1 MSHIQIRVDGVGG
14 NVTLVK
20 KCPGCRGENI
30 TVVITDVAIFTI
42 NITTECFSIFSDGCG
57 DAENVARPWVDFQE
71 LHLDTVNGSDVMS
84 TSALVSGNCR

>member
-30 TVVITDVAIFTI
+30 SVVITDVATFTI
-42 NITTECFSIFSDGCG
+42 NITAECFSIFSDGCE
-57 DAENVARPWVDFQE
+57 DTENLARPWVDFQE
-71 LHLDTVNGSDVMS
+71 LHLDTVNGSGVMT
-84 TSALVSGNCR
+84 TSALVSGICR